1 MHGVHE
7 GVLLGS
13 AQIRKRKQVK
23 IGQKEE
29 LDCEA
34 ATTRPQPNPGELQS
48 WEHPSELS

>member
-23 IGQKEE
+23 IGQKGE

-34 ATTRPQPNPGELQS
+34 ATTGLSQPPGEL
-48 WEHPSELS
+48 